1 MQRAVGS
8 VKRFSSSPQQK
19 PEAPGVWESYRGYSH
34 RTWSRLGELK
44 RYRDN
49 GVFPPSNWML
59 QNWNLYLDLQLPSHT
74 GIDAIEFLHGGPQQE
89 GDVARDIEAMLS
101 DQCYEK
107 QFLPRLRGLAAGMGR
122 VALVE
127 FKITGAHLTKANCSN
142 ETPGTKKI
150 KESLWTLAG
159 KTMGLR

>member
-1 MQRAVGS
+1 MVSVGRAEALSGQRG
-8 VKRFSSSPQQK
+8 
-19 PEAPGVWESYRGYSH
+19 
-34 RTWSRLGELK
+34 
-44 RYRDN
+44 
-49 GVFPPSNWML
+49 
-59 QNWNLYLDLQLPSHT
+59 LPSEQL
-74 GIDAIEFLHGGPQQE
+74 DAAELESVLGPAAAVPHGHRRHRVPPWGTFAWEAQHE